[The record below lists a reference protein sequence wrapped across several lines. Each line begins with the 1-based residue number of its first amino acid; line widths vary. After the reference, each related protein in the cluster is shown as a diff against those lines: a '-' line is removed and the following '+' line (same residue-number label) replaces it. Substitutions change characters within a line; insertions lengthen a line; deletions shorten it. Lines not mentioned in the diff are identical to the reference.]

1 MGVPKYPI
9 TSIASTPLVLSS
21 QMVLNLL
28 LEEQLPQAAMR
39 GLAQGLG
46 LHTHLVLIRSQLI
59 RTVLL
64 MPEVKKA
71 TRGWANHHELAV
83 KILPVQMHVLQSPAF
98 DAPIEP
104 TWKQVN
110 NVLVRVHRHVTINN
124 RLSHIRYLCWGNQI
138 GTGMSYQNQSPSR
151 ILCLFVSPVWNDNV

>member
-71 TRGWANHHELAV
+71 TRG
-83 KILPVQMHVLQSPAF
+83 
-98 DAPIEP
+98 
-104 TWKQVN
+104 
-110 NVLVRVHRHVTINN
+110 
-124 RLSHIRYLCWGNQI
+124 
-138 GTGMSYQNQSPSR
+138 
-151 ILCLFVSPVWNDNV
+151 